1 VDLAP
6 PEVEVDVVVGDHA
19 GKPLGDAPQ
28 LEDRGGFHC
37 HCGRF

>member
-1 VDLAP
+1 
-6 PEVEVDVVVGDHA
+6 VVIGDHT
-19 GKPLGDAPQ
+19 GKPLRDAPQ